1 MSDEVVVLLG
11 LMTQLSKKTL
21 DVLEEIKAAQA
32 SEASSS
38 VQIATSTRGYDVTV
52 KAYVGSNVRS
62 AGDQAMDEWLRV
74 HAEIGRRLMDQ
85 AA

>member
-1 MSDEVVVLLG
+1 MTDELVLRMLQRINENIEG
-11 LMTQLSKKTL
+11 ISQKL
-21 DVLEEIKAAQA
+21 A

-52 KAYVGSNVRS
+52 KAYAGSDVRE
-62 AGDQAMDEWLRV
+62 AGDQAIEEYLRIR
-74 HAEIGRRLMDQ
+74 AEIERRLMGERE